1 MVLLRHRQ
9 QRSNTVKWKIPP
21 SKHGV
26 HFKVLIVRNGSMNS
40 PLLCLV
46 LYYVSMRWV
55 LLLLL
60 LVFSYHTHCQGISV
74 PPVPPYSF
82 PKHESGVAG
91 AWEAPGEL
99 LGASTKYHLT
109 PTRSRNTAPEG
120 DHICVCSWW
129 YAARVALPYRLLL
142 FILYCVAF
150 ITKASHRCSDAGTE
164 KQHRQGL
171 EP

>member
-26 HFKVLIVRNGSMNS
+26 HFKVLIVRSGSVNS

-60 LVFSYHTHCQGISV
+60 LVFSYHTHCQDISV
-74 PPVPPYSF
+74 PPVPTLLTNF
-82 PKHESGVAG
+82 PKHKSGVAG
-91 AWEAPGEL
+91 A
-99 LGASTKYHLT
+99 
-109 PTRSRNTAPEG
+109 
-120 DHICVCSWW
+120 
-129 YAARVALPYRLLL
+129 
-142 FILYCVAF
+142 
-150 ITKASHRCSDAGTE
+150 
-164 KQHRQGL
+164 
-171 EP
+171 